1 MPVSQAVSGDAAI
14 KTQDASAVKKP
25 EPSARDR
32 IAAKKVAK
40 DFEAM
45 FVGIM
50 VKSMR
55 DTVGKDSMTY
65 GGHGEEI
72 YRSLL
77 DQEYAKAISDNNS
90 LGLAD
95 RIEKELLKSLPVN
108 ETNKTSDKASETAID
123 GIGKL
128 DALDNP

>member
-1 MPVSQAVSGDAAI
+1 MAVSPSISADTQI
-14 KTQDASAVKKP
+14 KTQDATGVKKA
-25 EPSARDR
+25 EPSLKDR
-32 IAAKKVAK
+32 MAAKKVAK
-40 DFEAM
+40 DFEAL

-55 DTVGKDSMTY
+55 DTVGKDPLTN

-90 LGLAD
+90 LGLAE
-95 RIEKELLKSLPVN
+95 RIEKDLLKSLPVKDAKS
-108 ETNKTSDKASETAID
+108 TTD
-123 GIGKL
+123 GQ
-128 DALDNP
+128 